1 MLLWRA
7 FQPICILYNRLI
19 PQVCEKLEVEKIT
32 KVEVF
37 QLDSWGI
44 SVQYKIGIIKM
55 LNSAKLRNCKI
66 ESNGV
71 TKNYFN
77 KVHYNVIG
85 YQTGINSQRFA
96 SIPRSS
102 EQTNCRRTE

>member
-1 MLLWRA
+1 
-7 FQPICILYNRLI
+7 
-19 PQVCEKLEVEKIT
+19 
-32 KVEVF
+32 
-37 QLDSWGI
+37 
-44 SVQYKIGIIKM
+44 M

-96 SIPRSS
+96 SIPRAS